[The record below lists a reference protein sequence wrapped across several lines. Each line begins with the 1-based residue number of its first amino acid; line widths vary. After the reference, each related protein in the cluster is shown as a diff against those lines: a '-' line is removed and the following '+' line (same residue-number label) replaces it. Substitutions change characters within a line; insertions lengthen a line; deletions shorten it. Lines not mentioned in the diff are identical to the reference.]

1 MLELT
6 VTQDDGSHVVYCL
19 PSPVLVGRGKDCD
32 VPLRSWRVARHHA
45 RLYSHDHGVAIDD
58 LGSLAGT
65 LLNGQRVVH
74 DGCLSAEDEILIGGY
89 RIQVRHL
96 ADAHPSHVQRQ
107 TGGDGELPGALPA
120 GGRLPPMPMLGS
132 STDPRLSEGATF
144 DRVALDR
151 VAPDGVTSDRVTPDS
166 SAGTGGVQ
174 LTLSAESDEDSR
186 SGRPAVSLPTSTQDQ
201 SAPAAQAASTQASA
215 SPSAEHIEWRRR
227 MYARL
232 LEAIDLRRRDVMNM
246 SDAALRA
253 EADTLLV
260 ELVAEAQK
268 DMPPDIDRAAL
279 RREVV
284 DEAVG
289 LGPLEALL
297 ADPEITEIMVNRFDE
312 VFVERQGRL
321 RRHAV
326 SFSSDRAVRGVIERI
341 VAPLGRRVDESSPM
355 VDARLKDGSR
365 VNAVVAPVALKGA
378 ALTIRKFPSRR
389 MQADD
394 LVRGHALSPDMAAF
408 LQLCVQQRKNIVV
421 SGGTGSGK
429 TTLLNILSNFVP
441 MGERI
446 VTIEDAA
453 ELQLGHAHL
462 VSLEARPPNLE
473 GRGAVSIRDLVRNAL
488 RMRPDRIVV
497 GECRGPEALDMLQ
510 AMNTGHEGSLTT
522 LHANTAR
529 DALARLETM
538 ILMAGMDLPLTA
550 IREQVASSIDIIVQ
564 QSRSAT
570 GVRRITAIVEV
581 AGIESGRIQLQELF
595 RHEQDRDGDGVFRGC
610 GIVPSFYEDWRAR
623 GLVSGTECF
632 FGESARR
639 DQDTRSSGVG
649 LGPPV
654 SSATYG
660 SHTP

>member
-1 MLELT
+1 MLELI
-6 VTQDDGSHVVYCL
+6 VTQDDGTHVVYCL
-19 PSPVLVGRGKDCD
+19 QSPVVIGRGKDCD

-45 RLYSHDHGVAIDD
+45 RLYAHDHGVAIDD

-74 DGCLSAEDEILIGGY
+74 DGSLSAEDEILIGGY
-89 RIQVRHL
+89 RIQVR
-96 ADAHPSHVQRQ
+96 Q
-107 TGGDGELPGALPA
+107 LPNSGPGHA
-120 GGRLPPMPMLGS
+120 S
-132 STDPRLSEGATF
+132 RLSDHGGPS
-144 DRVALDR
+144 ALRD
-151 VAPDGVTSDRVTPDS
+151 VLTQSAALSVSGKACAPGRI
-166 SAGTGGVQ
+166 AG
-174 LTLSAESDEDSR
+174 AESQAVAAAGQSGEDVPSV
-186 SGRPAVSLPTSTQDQ
+186 RPAVGLSRHTAD
-201 SAPAAQAASTQASA
+201 PAIPKDDADHPAERM
-215 SPSAEHIEWRRR
+215 PPGAEHIEWRRR

-232 LEAIDLRRRDVMNM
+232 LEAIDLRRRDVVNM
-246 SDAALRA
+246 SDAALRT
-253 EADTLLV
+253 EADALLI
-260 ELVAEAQK
+260 ELVDEAQN
-268 DMPPDIDRAAL
+268 DMPPEIDRAAL
-279 RREVV
+279 RQEVV

-297 ADPEITEIMVNRFDE
+297 ANPAITEIMVNRYDE
-312 VFVERQGRL
+312 VYVEEQGRL

-341 VAPLGRRVDESSPM
+341 VAPLGRRVDEGSPM

-365 VNAVVAPVALKGA
+365 VNAVLAPVALRGA

-389 MQADD
+389 MQIDD
-394 LVRGHALSPDMAAF
+394 LVRGRALSEAMAGF
-408 LQLCVQQRKNIVV
+408 LQLCVQQRKNIIV

-441 MGERI
+441 PGERI

-453 ELQLGHAHL
+453 ELQLRHEHL

-497 GECRGPEALDMLQ
+497 GECRGAEALDMLQ

-538 ILMAGMDLPLTA
+538 ILMAGMDLPLSA
-550 IREQVASSIDIIVQ
+550 IREQVASSIDLIVQ

-595 RHEQDRDGDGVFRGC
+595 RHEQGVGGGLFQGC
-610 GIVPSFYEDWRAR
+610 GIVPGFYEDWRAR
-623 GLVSGTECF
+623 GLVSGSECF
-632 FGESARR
+632 FSKSAAGEHPDNASLGTN
-639 DQDTRSSGVG
+639 QDTAG
-649 LGPPV
+649 LFMACRGG
-654 SSATYG
+654 T
-660 SHTP
+660 